1 LTKRAKIRLKGAEEF
16 IMITEKLIPYLEKSF
31 KEYWNLPAFTDYPGP
46 STSYKDVAKRVVWM
60 HKLFKYYGLQKQDKV
75 TLVGKN
81 CTNWAVVWFASVT
94 YGLTVVPILYN
105 FSPEDTQHI
114 INHSDSR
121 LVFIS
126 KEKYDSIDAD
136 QLKGIK
142 AIYALESFSMLP
154 WKDET
159 PTEVIKP
166 YDRMDE
172 LNSLTPE
179 AFSLPDICDNEDL
192 AAIIYTSGT
201 TGFSKGVSLSHR
213 AFLANLIYAREKLTY
228 KVGARMVSFLPLAH
242 AMGFAFDLL
251 YPFTRGNHIHFLD
264 KIPTPKILLGALQDV
279 KPEVVLAVPLLVEK
293 IYKKQLQPII
303 ETPKMKLLLKIPV
316 LNQVIY
322 GKIRQKLMTAFGGN
336 LRALLV
342 GGAPLNAEVEVF
354 FRKIGFPATVG
365 YGMTECAPLISYAH
379 WNERRLTSSG
389 QLVTFIEGKID
400 SKDPVNIPGEILI
413 KGEQLFS
420 GYYKN
425 PEATAETLID
435 GWLHTG
441 DVGTIDKENF
451 VYIRGRCKNVILGPA
466 GENIYP
472 ESIEEKL
479 NNLPYILETLV
490 MEKDGKVTALVY
502 PDFESL
508 DNNKIAESM
517 IVSIMEQNRVSVNK
531 SLADFARVIRIQ
543 VVSEPFQKTPTQKI
557 KRFLYS

>member
-1 LTKRAKIRLKGAEEF
+1 
-16 IMITEKLIPYLEKSF
+16 MITEKLIPYLEKSF

-46 STSYKDVAKRVVWM
+46 FTTYHEAARRVVWM
-60 HKLFKYYGLQKQDKV
+60 HKLFKYYGLQKQDKIA
-75 TLVGKN
+75 LVGKN
-81 CTNWAVVWFASVT
+81 CTNWAVVWFASAT

-126 KEKYDSIDAD
+126 KEKYDAIDAD
-136 QLKGIK
+136 QLKEIR

-154 WKDET
+154 YKDAASSEA
-159 PTEVIKP
+159 IKP

-172 LNSLTPE
+172 LKALTPE
-179 AFSLPDICDNEDL
+179 AFNLPDVSDNEDL

-213 AFLANLIYAREKLTY
+213 AFLANLIYAREKLTF
-228 KVGARMVSFLPLAH
+228 KVGAKMVSFLPLAH
-242 AMGFAFDLL
+242 AYGFAFDLL
-251 YPFTRGNHIHFLD
+251 YPFTRGNHIHFMD

-279 KPEVVLAVPLLVEK
+279 KPEVVMAVPLMVEK
-293 IYKKQLQPII
+293 IYKKQLQPVVDS
-303 ETPKMKLLLKIPV
+303 PKMKKLLKIPGV
-316 LNQVIY
+316 NQLIY
-322 GKIRQKLMTAFGGN
+322 AKIRKKLVTAFGGS
-336 LRALLV
+336 LLELIV
-342 GGAPLNAEVEVF
+342 GGAPLNAEVEAF
-354 FRKIGFPATVG
+354 FKKIKFPVTVG
-365 YGMTECAPLISYAH
+365 YGMTECAPLIAYARWH
-379 WNERRLTSSG
+379 QRKLTSSG

-400 SKDPVNIPGEILI
+400 SKDQVNVPGEILI
-413 KGEQLFS
+413 KGEQVFS

-441 DVGTIDKENF
+441 DIGTIDRENF
-451 VYIRGRCKNVILGPA
+451 VFIKGRCKNVILGPA

-472 ESIEEKL
+472 ESIEEKI
-479 NNLPYILETLV
+479 NNLPYVQESLV
-490 MEKDGKVTALVY
+490 IERDGKVHVLVY
-502 PDFESL
+502 PDYENL
-508 DNNKIAESM
+508 DNNKIPESM
-517 IVSIMEQNRVSVNK
+517 IESIMEQNRVTVNK
-531 SLADFARVIRIQ
+531 SLADFSRVVKMQ